1 MEQVARISAREAFE
15 DARAAVVLRR
25 RGEAQLIRALC
36 DLAACYRVNEH
47 DLVAPLVEQFVEL
60 GGEGT
65 PTVSEF
71 LRLEVQG
78 LLGCS
83 APAAAGHLR
92 DAIDLKF
99 RHPRLYEAVQ
109 ELTLDAPRAL
119 RVARRCHDLSPQACD
134 TVSARWLPRQAGL
147 SWTAAFNLLERLII
161 VADARLAAEK
171 ERRAREDRG
180 VWTWGLY
187 EGMLNLTGKLDVLDA
202 RFLDERLGQL
212 ARLLAVRFPEL
223 NYQQRRAK
231 AIAVLA
237 SPAHALAILQQAD
250 QCELPVGE
258 SWMSGQTPASVPPC
272 ADREPV
278 EEESGS
284 PPAPDD
290 ERGTAEPPWAL
301 DGSDPPG
308 PPGLPVAWLD
318 SISGA
323 PPRAVR
329 PSADDGDR
337 PSATVGQGAGAPGR
351 GQRAA
356 SVPTGPP
363 ALTPELL
370 ARLRPSLGLAV
381 HIHADALGNL
391 TGDAR
396 VERAGH
402 ITASLLGELLRDG
415 DVAVSVHPVID
426 LPNLAPVDRYVP
438 GPVIR
443 RAVGL
448 VFPVEPFPFST
459 RRAAGLDLDHTVA
472 YRAGRRGQTRLGNLA
487 PLSRSVH
494 RAKTAGHWRVEQPEP
509 GRMVW
514 VSPLGYRYEVTE
526 SGTLTV
532 PSEPRSPSRLPRADA
547 ADLPATGRDRG
558 RGPVPSGSALR
569 PPGSPPRSRPP
580 RQPAPA

>member
-119 RVARRCHDLSPQACD
+119 RAARRCHDLSPQACD

-301 DGSDPPG
+301 DGSEPPG
-308 PPGLPVAWLD
+308 PPGLPVA
-318 SISGA
+318 
-323 PPRAVR
+323 
-329 PSADDGDR
+329 
-337 PSATVGQGAGAPGR
+337 GR

-569 PPGSPPRSRPP
+569 PPGSPPRLRPP
-580 RQPAPA
+580 RRPAPA